1 MNNFLYPSETIIVAT
16 HNGGKAKEFKKLFG
30 QVGINT
36 TFSKDFNIEEPLEN
50 GKTFKDNSIIKVK
63 SAANLNLTAIADDSG
78 LCVDVL
84 DGKPGIFSARWAKK
98 YGGWQNAMEKI
109 YSLAQKKKNSNEFF
123 AKYYCVLSV
132 LWKDGSINCYSGE
145 IKGVIIW
152 PPIGNKG
159 FGYDPFFRPLDS
171 EVTFG
176 QMNKEVKMSL
186 DHRSIAFKKIIRNHL
201 AFGKTNLL

>member
-1 MNNFLYPSETIIVAT
+1 M
-16 HNGGKAKEFKKLFG
+16 
-30 QVGINT
+30 
-36 TFSKDFNIEEPLEN
+36 
-50 GKTFKDNSIIKVK
+50 
-63 SAANLNLTAIADDSG
+63 
-78 LCVDVL
+78 
-84 DGKPGIFSARWAKK
+84 
-98 YGGWQNAMEKI
+98 
-109 YSLAQKKKNSNEFF
+109 
-123 AKYYCVLSV
+123 SV